1 MPADTQ
7 AVLDAAKK
15 VADLLA
21 DHPTVEKF
29 KQAQKSLQDDPDA
42 SRLLQDFNSVLTQI
56 AHNERAGLPPTE
68 EQRRKYEAFQTQ
80 IASHLKFKAYS
91 IAEFELTDLLRKVS
105 QTWQK
110 PLARPGASGE
120 FADGGNAGN
129 GGAAGGNPRLVM

>member
-1 MPADTQ
+1 MPSDTQ
-7 AVLDAAKK
+7 TLLDAAKK

-21 DHPTVEKF
+21 DHPAVEKF

-68 EQRRKYEAFQTQ
+68 EQRKKFEAFQTQ

-91 IAEFELTDLLRKVS
+91 MAEFELTDLLRKVS

-110 PLARPGASGE
+110 PLARAGAGGPGDPG
-120 FADGGNAGN
+120 DGGN
-129 GGAAGGNPRLVM
+129 GGAGSPRLVM